1 MEKTDTKIEER
12 IGFVLL
18 DEPVFEAFNE
28 WLDGLAS
35 VGLRCMSSP
44 FKKDPND
51 EMHIH
56 YTNKARVLGCDLI
69 KRELLQLR
77 EIALKQHPLPSDQ
90 T

>member
-1 MEKTDTKIEER
+1 MEEASKNTKER

-28 WLDGLAS
+28 WLDCLAS
-35 VGLRCMSSP
+35 VGLMCMSSP

-69 KRELLQLR
+69 KRELSQLR
-77 EIALKQHPLPSDQ
+77 EMALKQHPLPSDQ